1 MSRPPQPEL
10 VIVVVPSVGAHLS
23 QDPSVAVVRNR
34 VSVLAPLGQEPH
46 AVALPSVAVGRIPES
61 SMVEAAVPS
70 LSQAVALVSL
80 FVLPL
85 EYAPSCREDVGL
97 LCPGANSPLQL
108 RRHWRP
114 VSLAP
119 VPHHISG
126 HNDSWAAHVSADEN
140 CPHPPP
146 AACLTLPQSKCITH

>member
-34 VSVLAPLGQEPH
+34 VSVLTPLGQEPH

-85 EYAPSCREDVGL
+85 EYAPSCREDFCVLGL
-97 LCPGANSPLQL
+97 TQEWLPLQL
-108 RRHWRP
+108 RRRWKP
-114 VSLAP
+114 VSPAP
-119 VPHHISG
+119 VPHHVSG
-126 HNDSWAAHVSADEN
+126 HNDSWVLHVSADKN
-140 CPHPPP
+140 CPHPTPV
-146 AACLTLPQSKCITH
+146 ACLTPSQSKCP